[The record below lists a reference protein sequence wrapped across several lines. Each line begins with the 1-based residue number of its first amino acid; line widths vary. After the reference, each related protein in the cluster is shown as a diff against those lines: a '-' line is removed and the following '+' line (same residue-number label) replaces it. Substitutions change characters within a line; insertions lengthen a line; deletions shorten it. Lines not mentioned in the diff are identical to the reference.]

1 MFSNRLALVL
11 IGGASVAA
19 AGVGSYLATHADVPA
34 AQVAAAAPATSGEPL
49 APAVQETEGVLGDV
63 PNSTSNPKPAEA
75 PEPTHTAAAARQP
88 SSPAPKPP
96 QQTVRHDKPAAP
108 AAPVQTRTIDPA
120 PISAPPPAPAP
131 TVATV
136 VETPAPPAAAERRT
150 PEPARA
156 PEPAVPTYQE
166 LVVNAGSVLGL
177 QIEKTV
183 SSDRAKV
190 EDRVDARVTRDV
202 RVNGDVAIPS
212 GAKAIGSVIS
222 VEQGGKVKDRARLGI
237 RFHTLVL
244 ADGTQVPITT
254 ETFYRT
260 GDSPSQASTAKIG
273 GGAVAGAILGA
284 IIGGGRGAAIGGAI
298 GGGAGTAAVMV
309 GDPKPATLPSGT
321 ELTTRILSPVTV
333 NVEK

>member
-11 IGGASVAA
+11 IGSASIAA
-19 AGVGSYLATHADVPA
+19 AGVGSYLATRTDAPA
-34 AQVAAAAPATSGEPL
+34 AQVAAAAPSISGEPL

-63 PNSTSNPKPAEA
+63 PSPTRSPKPAEA
-75 PEPTHTAAAARQP
+75 PDPIHTTAPVRQP

-96 QQTVRHDKPAAP
+96 QQTARNGRPAT
-108 AAPVQTRTIDPA
+108 APVRTPTRTADPA
-120 PISAPPPAPAP
+120 PVAGPPPAPAP

-136 VETPAPPAAAERRT
+136 VETPASPAVAEPRT
-150 PEPARA
+150 AEPVRA
-156 PEPAVPTYQE
+156 PEPVAPTYQE
-166 LVVNAGSVLGL
+166 LVVSAGSVIGL
-177 QIEKTV
+177 QIVGTV

-190 EDRVDARVTRDV
+190 EDRVDARVARDV

-212 GAKAIGSVIS
+212 GSKAVGSVIS
-222 VEQGGKVKDRARLGI
+222 VEQGGRVKDRARLGI

-254 ETFYRT
+254 ETIYQN

-284 IIGGGRGAAIGGAI
+284 IIGGGRGAAIGGAV
-298 GGGAGTAAVMV
+298 GGGAGTAAVMA
-309 GDPKPATLPSGT
+309 GDPKPATFPSGT
-321 ELTTRILSPVTV
+321 EVNGRILSPVTI